1 MDEAGGCGWA
11 SFHSFCQLTAFFQ
24 ATQQEYTVTMAS
36 EIHAQIDLEGW
47 VIPVGPQPQPD
58 MEHVD
63 THSGVYCCGE
73 AMTTHSHLCM
83 KTIDD
88 MVWQEHIYQDSAVR
102 MSYHLGQWYVR
113 KVVHMG
119 YWNTHIHGCNW
130 MLGYC
135 WKQI

>member
-1 MDEAGGCGWA
+1 MILVE
-11 SFHSFCQLTAFFQ
+11 L
-24 ATQQEYTVTMAS
+24 
-36 EIHAQIDLEGW
+36 
-47 VIPVGPQPQPD
+47 QPQPH

-73 AMTTHSHLCM
+73 ATMTHSHLCM

-102 MSYHLGQWYVR
+102 MSYHLGQWHVR

-119 YWNTHIHGCNW
+119 YWNTHTHGCSW

-135 WKQI
+135 WKQSDGSQHQIHRRQMNTVMVDNVVNRLDYTHLAGVEG